1 MGLSCQAMHNALP
14 TSSFARLRQ
23 GQLLR
28 SWLSK
33 PLTCALSALL
43 PVAASTLVLM
53 PPAWAQNAPAK
64 DETTREAVNNS
75 QLTAE
80 LMFEILLGELNTQQ
94 GEPGVGYSL
103 LLDAARRTGD
113 ARLYQR
119 AVDIALQ
126 SRSGDAALEAANAW
140 RQAQPQSRE
149 ANRHVL
155 QILLALNRVSD
166 TLLPLRAEINLTP
179 PEERTSALVSIPGL
193 YARVTNK
200 KLAAQ
205 IIEQALSPYQARPD
219 TGSLSWTVIGH
230 MRLLAGD
237 LDGSFQAAQRS
248 LALDNTSQAPLWLGL
263 ELMSQRHPGAEAMI
277 TSALEKQSHP
287 EVRLGL
293 ARALIEQLR
302 LDDATQQLTRL
313 TKSQPDFVPSWL
325 LLGSVLAEKGE
336 ADAAQAAWKRYLESV
351 DARNP
356 QLQRELAQVYLGLA
370 QIASRRGDD
379 AGAESWLA
387 RIDDPRSLARV
398 QIQRA
403 SILARQ
409 GKMTQARQLI
419 EELPARN
426 PQERR
431 TKLLADVQLLRDHQ
445 SPQAAYERLAQA
457 LTAEP
462 DDAEL
467 QYELAMLAEKMNR
480 LDEMERLLSAIIAR
494 APTHYQ
500 ALNALGYS
508 LADRGIRLD
517 EARDLIVKA
526 LNQVPD
532 DPFITD
538 SLGWVE
544 FRLGRSQEALQ
555 LLQQAY
561 RTRADAEIAAH
572 LGEVMWSLGQRDQA
586 LQVWREGLRTAPD
599 NATLRSTLQRLRV
612 PL

>member
-1 MGLSCQAMHNALP
+1 MRVLVPLLMLAPPVWPQTPALP
-14 TSSFARLRQ
+14 SASARDH
-23 GQLLR
+23 
-28 SWLSK
+28 
-33 PLTCALSALL
+33 
-43 PVAASTLVLM
+43 VV
-53 PPAWAQNAPAK
+53 
-64 DETTREAVNNS
+64 NS

-140 RQAQPQSRE
+140 RQAHPQSRE

-155 QILLALNRVSD
+155 QILLALNRVTD
-166 TLLPLRAEINLTP
+166 TLLPLRNDIQLAP
-179 PEERTSALVSIPGL
+179 SGERAASLVAIPGL

-205 IIEQALSPYQARPD
+205 IIEQALAPYQASME
-219 TGSLSWTVIGH
+219 TGPISWTVIGH

-237 LDGSFQAAQRS
+237 PEGSFQAAQRS
-248 LALDNTSQAPLWLGL
+248 LALDATSQAPIWLGL
-263 ELMSQRHPGAEAMI
+263 ELMSQRHRGAEAMVVG
-277 TSALEKQSHP
+277 ALDKHP
-287 EVRLGL
+287 LPELRLGL
-293 ARALIEQLR
+293 ARVLIEQLR
-302 LDDATQQLTRL
+302 LDEATQQLTRL
-313 TKSQPDFVPSWL
+313 TQDQPKFSPSWL

-336 ADAAQAAWKRYLESV
+336 ADAAQAAWTRYLDTV
-351 DARNP
+351 DVRNP

-379 AGAESWLA
+379 TGAESWLA
-387 RIDDPRSLARV
+387 RIEDPRSLARA

-409 GKMTQARQLI
+409 GKLTQALALVSQ
-419 EELPARN
+419 LPARN

-431 TKLLADVQLLRDHQ
+431 TQLLAEVQLLRDN
-445 SPQAAYERLAQA
+445 QALEKAYERLNQA
-457 LTAEP
+457 LAQEP
-462 DDAEL
+462 QDAEL
-467 QYELAMLAEKMNR
+467 LYEQAMVAEKMNR
-480 LDEMERLLSAIIAR
+480 LDEMERLLSTIIAST
-494 APTHYQ
+494 PTHHQ

-508 LADRGIRLD
+508 LAERGIRLP
-517 EARDLIVKA
+517 EARELIVKA
-526 LNQVPD
+526 LEQAPD

-544 FRLGRSQEALQ
+544 FRLGRHPEALQ
-555 LLQQAY
+555 ILQKAY

-572 LGEVMWSLGQRDQA
+572 LGEVMWVMGQRDQA
-586 LQVWREGLRTAPD
+586 MQVWREGLRTAPD

>member
-1 MGLSCQAMHNALP
+1 MHNALP
-14 TSSFARLRQ
+14 MSSSATSRQ
-23 GQLLR
+23 GR
-28 SWLSK
+28 PCWPWLSR
-33 PLTCALSALL
+33 PLATALMALPL
-43 PVAASTLVLM
+43 ALTGAMLTPS
-53 PPAWAQNAPAK
+53 AWAQAGSTPRTGDPA
-64 DETTREAVNNS
+64 REAVNNS

-103 LLDAARRTGD
+103 LLDAARRSGD

-119 AVDIALQ
+119 AVEIALQ

-155 QILLALNRVSD
+155 QILLALNRVAD

-179 PEERTSALVSIPGL
+179 AEERTSALVSIPGL

-205 IIEQALSPYQARPD
+205 IIEQALAPYQARPD
-219 TGSLSWTVIGH
+219 TGALSWTVIGH

-237 LDGSFQAAQRS
+237 LESSYQAAQRS

-263 ELMSQRHPGAEAMI
+263 ELMSQRHPGAESLVTA
-277 TSALEKQSHP
+277 ALAKHPHP

-302 LDDATQQLTRL
+302 LDEATQELSRL
-313 TKSQPDFVPSWL
+313 TQDQPNFSPSWL

-336 ADAAQAAWKRYLESV
+336 SDAAQAAWTRYLASV
-351 DARNP
+351 DTRNP

-387 RIDDPRSLARV
+387 RIEDPRSLARA

-403 SILARQ
+403 GILARQ
-409 GKMTQARQLI
+409 GKMAQARQLI
-419 EELPARN
+419 QQLPARN

-431 TKLLADVQLLRDHQ
+431 TQLLAEVQLLRDHQ
-445 SPQAAYERLAQA
+445 TLEAAYERLAQA

-462 DDAEL
+462 GDAEL
-467 QYELAMLAEKMNR
+467 LYEQAMVAEKMNR

-494 APTHYQ
+494 TPTHYQ

-508 LADRGIRLD
+508 LADRGVRLN
-517 EARDLIVKA
+517 EARELIVRA

-532 DPFITD
+532 DPFVTD

-544 FRLGRSQEALQ
+544 FRLGRHQEALQ

-561 RTRADAEIAAH
+561 RARADAEIAAH
-572 LGEVMWSLGQRDQA
+572 LGEVMWTLGQRDQA

-599 NATLRSTLQRLRV
+599 NATLRSTLKRLQV

>member
-1 MGLSCQAMHNALP
+1 MHHALP
-14 TSSFARLRQ
+14 L
-23 GQLLR
+23 
-28 SWLSK
+28 
-33 PLTCALSALL
+33 P
-43 PVAASTLVLM
+43 PVAHPERGQARATPT
-53 PPAWAQNAPAK
+53 PPAWAGAARVLWPALLSCLLVAVPAWAQGTPA
-64 DETTREAVNNS
+64 DNTTPRDSVNNS
-75 QLTAE
+75 RLTAE

-113 ARLYQR
+113 SRLYQR

-140 RQAQPQSRE
+140 RQAHPQSRE

-155 QILLALNRVSD
+155 QILLALNRVAD
-166 TLLPLRAEINLTP
+166 TLLPLRTEINLAP

-193 YARVTNK
+193 YARVSNK

-205 IIEQALSPYQARPD
+205 TIEQALAPYQARPD
-219 TGSLSWTVIGH
+219 TGPISWTVIGH

-237 LDGSFQAAQRS
+237 LDGSYQAAQRS
-248 LALDNTSQAPLWLGL
+248 LALDNASQAPLWLGL
-263 ELMSQRHPGAEAMI
+263 ELMSQRYPGAEVLV
-277 TSALEKQSHP
+277 TSALDKHP
-287 EVRLGL
+287 QPDLRLGL
-293 ARALIEQLR
+293 ARVLIEQLR
-302 LDDATQQLTRL
+302 LDDATAQLNRL
-313 TKSQPDFVPSWL
+313 TQDQPDFSPSWL

-336 ADAAQAAWKRYLESV
+336 ATAAEAAWKRYLGSV
-351 DARNP
+351 DVRDP
-356 QLQRELAQVYLGLA
+356 KLQRELAQVYLGLA

-387 RIDDPRSLARV
+387 RIDDPRSLARA

-403 SILARQ
+403 GILARQ
-409 GKMTQARQLI
+409 GKMPQARQVI
-419 EELPARN
+419 AGLPERN
-426 PQERR
+426 PAERR
-431 TKLLADVQLLRDHQ
+431 TKLLAEVQLLRDHQ
-445 SPQAAYERLAQA
+445 AVEAAYERLTQA
-457 LTAEP
+457 LANEP

-480 LDEMERLLSAIIAR
+480 LEEMERLLSAIIAR
-494 APTHYQ
+494 TPTYYQ

-508 LADRGIRLD
+508 LADRGIRLN
-517 EARDLIVKA
+517 EARDLIVRA
-526 LNQVPD
+526 LAQVPD

-544 FRLGRSQEALQ
+544 FRLGRHQEALR

-561 RTRADAEIAAH
+561 RSRADAEIAAH
-572 LGEVMWSLGQRDQA
+572 LGEVMWTLGQRDQA
-586 LQVWREGLRTAPD
+586 LQVWREGLRSAPD
-599 NATLRSTLQRLRV
+599 NATLRSTLQRLKV

>member
-1 MGLSCQAMHNALP
+1 MHHALL
-14 TSSFARLRQ
+14 TSSFARLR
-23 GQLLR
+23 R
-28 SWLSK
+28 SRLCWQWL
-33 PLTCALSALL
+33 PLPSVSALKVLWPAALSALML
-43 PVAASTLVLM
+43 APT
-53 PPAWAQNAPAK
+53 AWAQTSAAQEEPG
-64 DETTREAVNNS
+64 RGVVNNS

-80 LMFEILLGELNTQQ
+80 LMFEILLGELNAQQ

-103 LLDAARRTGD
+103 LLDAARRTAD

-155 QILLALNRVSD
+155 QILLALNRVAD
-166 TLLPLRAEINLTP
+166 TLLPLRTEIHLTP
-179 PEERTSALVSIPGL
+179 PEDRTSALVSIPGL

-205 IIEQALSPYQARPD
+205 IIEQALAPYQARPD

-248 LALDNTSQAPLWLGL
+248 LALDTTSQAPLWLGL
-263 ELMSQRHPGAEAMI
+263 ELMSQRHPGAEAMVV
-277 TSALEKQSHP
+277 SALEKQSQP

-293 ARALIEQLR
+293 ARAMIEQLR
-302 LDDATQQLTRL
+302 LDDATQQLVRL
-313 TKSQPDFVPSWL
+313 TKDQPDFSPSWL
-325 LLGSVLAEKGE
+325 LLGSVLGEKGDS
-336 ADAAQAAWKRYLESV
+336 DAAQAAWKRYLESV
-351 DARNP
+351 DVRNP
-356 QLQRELAQVYLGLA
+356 KLQRELAQVYLGMA

-387 RIDDPRSLARV
+387 RIDDPRSLAKV

-403 SILARQ
+403 GILARQ
-409 GKMTQARQLI
+409 GKMPQARQLI
-419 EELPARN
+419 DELPARN

-431 TKLLADVQLLRDHQ
+431 TQLMAEVQLLRDHQ
-445 SPQAAYERLAQA
+445 SLEAAYERLARA
-457 LTAEP
+457 LTVEP
-462 DDAEL
+462 DDVEL
-467 QYELAMLAEKMNR
+467 QYEQAMVAEKMNR
-480 LDEMERLLSAIIAR
+480 LDEMERLLSSIIAR
-494 APTHYQ
+494 SPTHYQ

-544 FRLGRSQEALQ
+544 FRLGRHQEALQ

-572 LGEVMWSLGQRDQA
+572 LGEVMWSMGQRDQA

-599 NATLRSTLQRLRV
+599 NATLRDTLKRLRV

>member
-1 MGLSCQAMHNALP
+1 MGLSCQPMHH
-14 TSSFARLRQ
+14 
-23 GQLLR
+23 
-28 SWLSK
+28 
-33 PLTCALSALL
+33 ALSTPSVTRLGRGLAHSSSLARVRFATSRALRKAVL
-43 PVAASTLVLM
+43 PLLLLAPL
-53 PPAWAQNAPAK
+53 AWSQDGPTAPTPK
-64 DETTREAVNNS
+64 PEPVNNS
-75 QLTAE
+75 ALTAE

-113 ARLYQR
+113 TRLYQR

-166 TLLPLRAEINLTP
+166 TLLPLRTEINLAP
-179 PEERTSALVSIPGL
+179 PDERASALVSIPGR
-193 YARVTNK
+193 YARVSNK

-205 IIEQALSPYQARPD
+205 IIEQALSPFQARTD
-219 TGSLSWTVIGH
+219 TGPISWTVIGH

-248 LALDNTSQAPLWLGL
+248 LALDNSSQAPLWLGL
-263 ELMSQRHPGAEAMI
+263 ELMSQRHPGAEALV
-277 TSALEKQSHP
+277 TTALGKHP
-287 EVRLGL
+287 HPDLRLGL
-293 ARALIEQLR
+293 ARVLIEQLR

-313 TKSQPDFVPSWL
+313 TRDQPDFSPSWM
-325 LLGSVLAEKGE
+325 LLGSVLAEKG
-336 ADAAQAAWKRYLESV
+336 DATAAEAAWKRYLGSV
-351 DARNP
+351 DVRDAK
-356 QLQRELAQVYLGLA
+356 LQRELAQVYLGLA

-387 RIDDPRSLARV
+387 RIDDPRSLSRV

-409 GKMTQARQLI
+409 GKMPQARELI
-419 EELPARN
+419 AELPERN
-426 PQERR
+426 PAERR
-431 TKLLADVQLLRDHQ
+431 TKLLAEVQLLRDHQ
-445 SPQAAYERLAQA
+445 ALEAAYERLTQA
-457 LTAEP
+457 LKQEP

-467 QYELAMLAEKMNR
+467 QYEQAMVAEKMNR
-480 LDEMERLLSAIIAR
+480 LDDMERLLSAVIAR
-494 APTHYQ
+494 TPTHYQ

-526 LNQVPD
+526 LAQVPD

-544 FRLGRSQEALQ
+544 FRLGRHQDALRI
-555 LLQQAY
+555 LQQAY
-561 RTRADAEIAAH
+561 RARADAEIAAH
-572 LGEVMWSLGQRDQA
+572 LGEVMWTLGQREQA
-586 LQVWREGLRTAPD
+586 LLVWREGLRTAPD